1 MMIWYRFLKLRM
13 KRVQREI
20 KFSIMADFSYN
31 TKTVFVETSAVVV
44 WPYKQNIIAIE
55 SESGYAIKIDDTA

>member
-1 MMIWYRFLKLRM
+1 MIWYRFLKLRM
-13 KRVQREI
+13 KRVQREM
-20 KFSIMADFSYN
+20 KFSIMADFSYI

-44 WPYKQNIIAIE
+44 WPYKQNIITIE